1 MLDTEQSRREGA
13 IPKRSGFDISKRSV
27 DALRVESKDA
37 VVWDRDLP
45 GFRVRVHRTGRKT
58 YVVQTRGPN
67 GLKRVTIGRHGD
79 TAAEQA
85 RKAAAAIIDRIKRGM
100 DPVPSA
106 PVPELTVAGL
116 AERCMSAHAE
126 VNCRPKAVEL
136 YRHAIYSTS
145 SELGSLAIG
154 TVDRAQVTALHLQ
167 APRQALSGQPCGE
180 RAVQDVLAGGGV
192 GAGTARQ

>member
-1 MLDTEQSRREGA
+1 M
-13 IPKRSGFDISKRSV
+13 
-27 DALRVESKDA
+27 
-37 VVWDRDLP
+37 
-45 GFRVRVHRTGRKT
+45 RVHRTGRKT

-85 RKAAAAIIDRIKRGM
+85 RKEAAAIIDRIKRGM

-126 VNCRPKAVEL
+126 VNCRPKTVEL
-136 YRHAIYSTS
+136 YRHAIYSY
-145 SELGSLAIG
+145 I
-154 TVDRAQVTALHLQ
+154 VRARLSCHRHGG
-167 APRQALSGQPCGE
+167 PR
-180 RAVQDVLAGGGV
+180 AGHSP
-192 GAGTARQ
+192 A